1 MREVDL
7 EPSLVRKETLL
18 NPKENIKKQHNFLK
32 YC

>member
-18 NPKENIKKQHNFLK
+18 NPKENIKKSYISLK
-32 YC
+32 